1 MAKIRFGLIGCGRIF
16 PKHVE
21 SLKRL
26 DSDAEIAAVCD
37 LNVEKARTA
46 GNSLGVPYYTDIQE
60 MISKENLDVVSILT
74 WSGNHAPIAIQ
85 CAGKVKNIIV
95 EKPMSLRLD
104 HADELIEICKRTD
117 TRLFVV
123 KQNRYNPP
131 IVALRRALDE
141 GRFGRLLMGTVRV
154 RWSRSPEYYRQDKWR
169 GTWALDG
176 GALTNQASHFIDMLI
191 WFFGPVKSVYA
202 KTATFLAPIESEDT
216 GVAVIEFESGALGT
230 IEATTCTR
238 PKDLEGSISILGEAG
253 TVELSGFAANQ
264 VRTWNFIDKRPEDE
278 KIFDTATNPP
288 NVYGFGHRDFLSH
301 VVFCIREN
309 LPAMVDG
316 TEGRRSL
323 ELIHAIYESAAL
335 GREVLLKDLKVTHS
349 RLGKEKNDL

>member
-26 DSDAEIAAVCD
+26 EPEVEIAAVCD
-37 LNVEKARTA
+37 LDSAKANA
-46 GNSLGVPYYTDIQE
+46 AAKGLGVPAYTDHLA
-60 MISKENLDVVSILT
+60 MLAKEKLDVVNILT
-74 WSGNHAPIAIQ
+74 WSGNHAPIAIE
-85 CAGKVKNIIV
+85 CAGKVANIVV

-104 HADELIEICKRTD
+104 HADKLIEACKRNNS
-117 TRLFVV
+117 RLFVV
-123 KQNRYNPP
+123 KQNRFNPP
-131 IVALRRALDE
+131 IVALRKAVDE

-238 PKDLEGSISILGEAG
+238 PKDLEGSISILGEKG
-253 TVELSGFAANQ
+253 SVELSGFAANQ
-264 VRTWNFIDKRPEDE
+264 VRVWNFLEKRSEDE
-278 KIFDTATNPP
+278 SVFNTATNPP

-301 VVFCIREN
+301 VVRCIRDN
-309 LPAMVDG
+309 VPAMIDG
-316 TEGRRSL
+316 AEGRRSL

-335 GREVLLKDLKVTHS
+335 KREVFMKDLKIQHS
-349 RLGKEKNDL
+349 RLGKEPNEP